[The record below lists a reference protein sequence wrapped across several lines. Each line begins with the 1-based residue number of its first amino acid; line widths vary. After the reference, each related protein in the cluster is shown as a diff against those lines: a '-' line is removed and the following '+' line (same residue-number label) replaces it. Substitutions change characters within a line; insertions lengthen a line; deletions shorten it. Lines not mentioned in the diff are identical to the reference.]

1 MPEFAIQGD
10 FIRILLNSHTLQKG
24 NKFKDL
30 PNLYIIFILEHDMF
44 EKGEA
49 VYRIRKTL
57 DIKDEQGV
65 EMASKIETVEKI
77 ISEKAQNKA

>member
-1 MPEFAIQGD
+1 
-10 FIRILLNSHTLQKG
+10 
-24 NKFKDL
+24 
-30 PNLYIIFILEHDMF
+30 MF

-77 ISEKAQNKA
+77 ISKKAQNKA